1 MWENPLLK
9 KKPRRQPRLIGFPK
23 KSHQETLSSTLG
35 LGATFGFTHSS
46 SVASLSFLMLSQLI
60 PWWWE
65 SCFLSLPFQ
74 LIYWATWCGRETRV
88 QQYPELFYFVVH
100 TRFLFSA
107 SLKLGLTT
115 WLVVAMK
122 RKQEGHGSLL
132 GYPFL
137 FWGPTSPALSSPE
150 PLFINS
156 GQLGWS
162 SHPNSIRGSTHEF
175 LNVCFSYH

>member
-9 KKPRRQPRLIGFPK
+9 KKTQKTAQTYWISQKVSPRNSFLYP
-23 KSHQETLSSTLG
+23 
-35 LGATFGFTHSS
+35 GARGNFWFTHSS

-115 WLVVAMK
+115 WLVIAMK